1 MICETRSGDLDLEE
15 KLAFVHETR
24 HAFGR
29 TALLLSGG
37 ATLAAF
43 HLGVVKV
50 LVDNKLLP
58 RVLAGASAGSII
70 CAIIATKSRSEI
82 ESFFENS
89 LQTIR
94 FFDRMGG
101 VLAVMRRVVRQ
112 GAIHEIRQL
121 QRLMMD
127 ITRNMTFQ
135 EAFDRTGRV
144 LGVTVCSPRKNEP
157 PRCLNYLTSPNVL
170 IWSAVT
176 ASCAFPG
183 LFEAQELMAKDRFG
197 NVVPYDAPF
206 SGSSDKVAAAPSARR
221 WRDGTLE
228 SDLPMMQLKELFNVN
243 HFIVSQ
249 ANPHIAPW
257 LRVKEIVRAYAG
269 DFSGKVKPLKMII
282 TLKILSYY
290 ICLRSLFL
298 KFLLY

>member
-1 MICETRSGDLDLEE
+1 ME
-15 KLAFVHETR
+15 ETR

-50 LVDNKLLP
+50 LVDGNLLP
-58 RVLAGASAGSII
+58 RVLAGSSAGSII
-70 CAIIATKSRSEI
+70 CAIIATKSREEI
-82 ESFFENS
+82 ESFFKNS

-101 VLAVMRRVVRQ
+101 LMAIMRRVVQ
-112 GAIHEIRQL
+112 NGAIHEIRVL

-127 ITRNMTFQ
+127 ITQNMTFK
-135 EAFDRTGRV
+135 EAFDRTGTV
-144 LGVTVCSPRKNEP
+144 LGITVTSPRKNEP
-157 PRCLNYLTSPNVL
+157 SRCLNYLTSPNVL

-183 LFEAQELMAKDRFG
+183 LFEAQELMARDKNGHVR
-197 NVVPYDAPF
+197 PYHPPLNR
-206 SGSSDKVAAAPSARR
+206 SSARR

-257 LRVKEIVRAYAG
+257 LRVKEIIRTYAG
-269 DFSGKVKPLKMII
+269 DFSWKVLLFKI
-282 TLKILSYY
+282 TLFSSIISPFFILSCFYSIISIFCFNY
-290 ICLRSLFL
+290 AVI
-298 KFLLY
+298 LY